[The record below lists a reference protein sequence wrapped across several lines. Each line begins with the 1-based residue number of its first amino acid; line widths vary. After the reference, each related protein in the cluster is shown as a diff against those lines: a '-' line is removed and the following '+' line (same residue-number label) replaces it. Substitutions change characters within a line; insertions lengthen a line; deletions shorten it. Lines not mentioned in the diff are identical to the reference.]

1 MVGESSEFL
10 TVPFLALS
18 LHGEGEEGAAPAPL
32 SPAGG
37 GSQSGRGGS
46 QSCREEFP
54 ELPMSLLQGWGLLGP
69 RNELFDAAKYR
80 LLADQLGCPDE
91 RWCSEGK
98 WRSKSGPSLADLS
111 TCWRRMEPDDA
122 IQPMEQG
129 RMPKAMRREELEE
142 GELEEGELEE
152 GELEEEAI
160 DVSDYLPMAHQ
171 DARTPGRDARWV
183 WLGMLGQGRGKGGFY
198 CS

>member
-1 MVGESSEFL
+1 MFL
-10 TVPFLALS
+10 QVPFLS
-18 LHGEGEEGAAPAPL
+18 LLFLCDTKKFLLHFSPFPDVSFPAVAHLCPFAAAN
-32 SPAGG
+32 
-37 GSQSGRGGS
+37 
-46 QSCREEFP
+46 CVF
-54 ELPMSLLQGWGLLGP
+54 LLQGWGLLGP

-111 TCWRRMEPDDA
+111 TCWRRMEPDDS

-171 DARTPGRDARWV
+171 DARTSGRDAR
-183 WLGMLGQGRGKGGFY
+183 
-198 CS
+198 

>member
-1 MVGESSEFL
+1 M
-10 TVPFLALS
+10 
-18 LHGEGEEGAAPAPL
+18 
-32 SPAGG
+32 
-37 GSQSGRGGS
+37 
-46 QSCREEFP
+46 
-54 ELPMSLLQGWGLLGP
+54 LGP

-111 TCWRRMEPDDA
+111 TCWRRMEPDDS

-171 DARTPGRDARWV
+171 DARTPGRDARYVCPGSCSSRVMRREPLQFLMAELQLPTVLV
-183 WLGMLGQGRGKGGFY
+183 WPADGPDTD
-198 CS
+198 CSTK

>member
-1 MVGESSEFL
+1 MVGEVQISCRCFSW
-10 TVPFLALS
+10 
-18 LHGEGEEGAAPAPL
+18 GKDGKDGAAPACPQQGV
-32 SPAGG
+32 GG
-37 GSQSGRGGS
+37 F
-46 QSCREEFP
+46 QSCP
-54 ELPMSLLQGWGLLGP
+54 VSLQGWGLLGP

-80 LLADQLGCPDE
+80 LLAEQLGCPDE

-111 TCWRRMEPDDA
+111 TCWRRVGPDDA

-160 DVSDYLPMAHQ
+160 DVSNYLPMAQQ

-183 WLGMLGQGRGKGGFY
+183 
-198 CS
+198 

>member
-1 MVGESSEFL
+1 M
-10 TVPFLALS
+10 
-18 LHGEGEEGAAPAPL
+18 
-32 SPAGG
+32 
-37 GSQSGRGGS
+37 
-46 QSCREEFP
+46 
-54 ELPMSLLQGWGLLGP
+54 LGP

-183 WLGMLGQGRGKGGFY
+183 RLGMLGQGTGKGGFSSRWATGIVGQPGLVPG
-198 CS
+198 CHQGGAHTPPLQLCPLQRLLPVFFPA